1 MGVHGSVAAVARTA
15 PGVKTL
21 GNDGAGQQLVLVV
34 HEAGK
39 VLVAVQ
45 RRLVTDLISHE
56 GEQGVHIFRLV
67 VGPDG
72 CIV

>member
-1 MGVHGSVAAVARTA
+1 MGVHGSVSAVARTA

-21 GNDGAGQQLVLVV
+21 GNDGAGQQFVLVV

-45 RRLVTDLISHE
+45 RRLVTNLIAHE
-56 GEQGVHIFRLV
+56 GEQRIHVF
-67 VGPDG
+67 
-72 CIV
+72 